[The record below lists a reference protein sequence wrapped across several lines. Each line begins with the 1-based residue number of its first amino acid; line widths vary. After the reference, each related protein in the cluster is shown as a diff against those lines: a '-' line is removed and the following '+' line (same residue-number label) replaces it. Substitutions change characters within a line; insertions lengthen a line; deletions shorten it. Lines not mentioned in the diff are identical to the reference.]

1 MEPISTALA
10 GIALFKSAVDGIKSA
25 IGTANDISDIA
36 GYIDNLFEGES
47 QVQKKRNKKSGV
59 GVGDQFGVA
68 NVAREVIDARLAKEQ
83 MQEVASLVDMRFGHG
98 TWRSIVEERA
108 RRIQA
113 AKEAAAEARRKK
125 IQEAREFEE
134 NLKQFFMIA
143 GAVVTAAVFFIV
155 MIAMMARADGDNYVP
170 CRLAKYKKV
179 DKEWHCYY
187 EGANKTRTSMVIGEF
202 CPRVYMCLY
211 DPNSSNKIVEW

>member
-10 GIALFKSAVDGIKSA
+10 GFALFKSAVDGIKSA
-25 IGTANDISDIA
+25 IGTANDVSDIA

-98 TWRSIVEERA
+98 TWRSIVDERA

-113 AKEAAAEARRKK
+113 AKEEAAAARRKK
-125 IQEAREFEE
+125 IQEAKEFED

-143 GAVVTAAVFFIV
+143 GVILIVVALFVV
-155 MIAMMARADGDNYVP
+155 MIAVIARAETKFVE
-170 CRLAKYKKV
+170 CRLEKYKKV
-179 DKEWHCYY
+179 NGEWHCIYL
-187 EGANKTRTSMVIGEF
+187 GANKTRTSMIVSEF
-202 CPRVYMCLY
+202 CPRSYMCEY
-211 DPNSSNKIVEW
+211 DPNSSDKLLEW

>member
-1 MEPISTALA
+1 MEPITTALA
-10 GIALFKSAVDGIKSA
+10 GISLFKAAVDGIKSA
-25 IGTANDISDIA
+25 IGTANDVSDIA
-36 GYIDNLFEGES
+36 HYIDNLFEGEK
-47 QVQKKRNKKSGV
+47 QVQHKRSAKSGV
-59 GVGDQFGVA
+59 GVADQFGVKS
-68 NVAREVIDARLAKEQ
+68 VASEVIDARLAKEQ

-134 NLKQFFMIA
+134 NLKQFFMVA
-143 GAVVTAAVFFIV
+143 GAIVVAAMFFVV
-155 MIAMMARADGDNYVP
+155 MIVMMARADDMQFVT

-179 DKEWHCYY
+179 NEEWHCYY
-187 EGANKTRTSMVIGEF
+187 EGANKTRTSMVISEF
-202 CPRVYMCLY
+202 CPTSYMCEY